1 MRAGGWGLNVGGHIS
16 GPWAGCRINLIA
28 LFFLSFVMVPKD
40 VYLKNMRQKHLL
52 KPMTLTLCL
61 AMGSDRIVTKQ
72 GNSLAGLSLNWYIM
86 AQIVYVSHF
95 WPNWVLY
102 FQIFLVRKF
111 IDLKKTPKFFTFL
124 HLNKYNKFV
133 DSYVTLNIEACF
145 DFTFH
150 LLSRQY
156 RKQYCNDKLRWPVWL
171 K

>member
-1 MRAGGWGLNVGGHIS
+1 MRAGGWGLNVGVHIS
-16 GPWAGCRINLIA
+16 GPWAGCRIYLIT

-40 VYLKNMRQKHLL
+40 FYLKNMRHKHLL
-52 KPMTLTLCL
+52 NPMALALCL

-111 IDLKKTPKFFTFL
+111 VDLKKHRNFL
-124 HLNKYNKFV
+124 LFCIGI
-133 DSYVTLNIEACF
+133 NIINS
-145 DFTFH
+145 TG
-150 LLSRQY
+150 LWY
-156 RKQYCNDKLRWPVWL
+156 PTRKNMSKMWL
-171 K
+171 W